1 MIAMSIGLIFISK
14 YYDVHIKDSFCIN
27 QIFQNLI
34 HDDFSNEKTTES
46 RKDKPDGY
54 GTYSR
59 VDLSKS
65 FAQLSLPHPLILQE
79 RGASKALGVTAKT
92 AIKAYTQFGPLQ
104 GEHILLKDIPE
115 DFEMKELWQVRN
127 KIYTLSNRSFF
138 EIE

>member
-1 MIAMSIGLIFISK
+1 MDNSSK
-14 YYDVHIKDSFCIN
+14 
-27 QIFQNLI
+27 
-34 HDDFSNEKTTES
+34 EKTTES
-46 RKDKPDGY
+46 KKDKPDGY
-54 GTYSR
+54 GAYSR

-79 RGASKALGVTAKT
+79 RGASKALGVTART

-127 KIYTLSNRSFF
+127 QVYVLFINIISPLHCRFTQ
-138 EIE
+138 

>member
-1 MIAMSIGLIFISK
+1 MA
-14 YYDVHIKDSFCIN
+14 
-27 QIFQNLI
+27 
-34 HDDFSNEKTTES
+34 ES
-46 RKDKPDGY
+46 RKDKTDGY

-92 AIKAYTQFGPLQ
+92 AIKAYTRFGPLQ

-127 KIYTLSNRSFF
+127 PVYVLLKIYLINRMLSHSTMKLLMTF
-138 EIE
+138 

>member
-1 MIAMSIGLIFISK
+1 MYESKFLHLIR
-14 YYDVHIKDSFCIN
+14 DN
-27 QIFQNLI
+27 
-34 HDDFSNEKTTES
+34 FSNEKMTES
-46 RKDKPDGY
+46 KKDKSAGY

-127 KIYTLSNRSFF
+127 QVYVLSKTFFSESNDFKYNYELIYDILGYYK
-138 EIE
+138 

>member
-1 MIAMSIGLIFISK
+1 M
-14 YYDVHIKDSFCIN
+14 N
-27 QIFQNLI
+27 QIYLHRIIDNS
-34 HDDFSNEKTTES
+34 SNEKTTES
-46 RKDKPDGY
+46 KKDKPDGY
-54 GTYSR
+54 GAYSR

-65 FAQLSLPHPLILQE
+65 FAQLSLPHPLVLQE

-127 KIYTLSNRSFF
+127 PY
-138 EIE
+138 

>member
-1 MIAMSIGLIFISK
+1 MIAMSIGISFISQ
-14 YYDVHIKDSFCIN
+14 YYHVHINSLFIN
-27 QIFQNLI
+27 EIYLHTV
-34 HDDFSNEKTTES
+34 HDNFSNEKTTEK
-46 RKDKPDGY
+46 KDKPDGY

-65 FAQLSLPHPLILQE
+65 FAQLSLPNPLILQE

-127 KIYTLSNRSFF
+127 QVYI
-138 EIE
+138 

>member
-1 MIAMSIGLIFISK
+1 MIAMSIGIILISQ
-14 YYDVHIKDSFCIN
+14 YNHVHINDN
-27 QIFQNLI
+27 
-34 HDDFSNEKTTES
+34 FSNEKTTEGK
-46 RKDKPDGY
+46 KDKSDGY

-115 DFEMKELWQVRN
+115 DFEMKELWQVSN
-127 KIYTLSNRSFF
+127 QVCIVLKIFLNRMISHKL
-138 EIE
+138 IN